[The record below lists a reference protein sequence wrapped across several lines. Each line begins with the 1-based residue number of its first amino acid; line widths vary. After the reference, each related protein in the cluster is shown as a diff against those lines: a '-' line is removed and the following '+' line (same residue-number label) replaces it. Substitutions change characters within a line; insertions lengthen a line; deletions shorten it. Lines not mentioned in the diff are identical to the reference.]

1 MHRLIG
7 FFFKNLQQ
15 GCNVFPKV
23 SNGWLICP
31 LDLGLGEGMGPPA
44 KKYSLHFGTDMHKR
58 ADPRVIHILPFNQKE
73 IFSLPSKSHSE
84 LLHCKDVVKP
94 L

>member
-1 MHRLIG
+1 M
-7 FFFKNLQQ
+7 
-15 GCNVFPKV
+15 V
-23 SNGWLICP
+23 
-31 LDLGLGEGMGPPA
+31 GLFVPWIRDMVKGEGKRPLA

-58 ADPRVIHILPFNQKE
+58 ADSRVIHILPFNHKE
-73 IFSLPSKSHSE
+73 IFSLQSTG